1 VLQARLVVGDAGGL
15 PICLGVKKGTHLFS
29 EALTFVKIDA
39 SLLLFCTRHG
49 FARYSFR
56 PALAGCKVLAFS
68 EGGIEM
74 VNRLPWFERGFPTGL
89 PAHLLPVIVERLRG
103 TPARLADRLAGVPDT
118 VLTRRGPGP
127 WSIQENVGHLLDLEP
142 LWRQRVS
149 DLARR
154 RGELAE
160 ADLTNRRTHEAN
172 HNAVPLAGLLA
183 TFRTARG
190 VLVREFES
198 FPEDGMSFTAIHPRL
213 KASMNVTDLAY
224 FVAEHDDYHLARI
237 SELLCATSGP
247 EEKPGQIDRRT

>member
-1 VLQARLVVGDAGGL
+1 
-15 PICLGVKKGTHLFS
+15 
-29 EALTFVKIDA
+29 
-39 SLLLFCTRHG
+39 
-49 FARYSFR
+49 
-56 PALAGCKVLAFS
+56 
-68 EGGIEM
+68 M

-118 VLTRRGPGP
+118 VLTRRGAGS

-172 HNAVPLAGLLA
+172 HNAVPLAGLSPRSGRPEA
-183 TFRTARG
+183 CWSASSRASQRTGCRSRQSTHG
-190 VLVREFES
+190 W
-198 FPEDGMSFTAIHPRL
+198 
-213 KASMNVTDLAY
+213 
-224 FVAEHDDYHLARI
+224 
-237 SELLCATSGP
+237 
-247 EEKPGQIDRRT
+247 RRR